1 MKSFIIPCI
10 LNSKD
15 FSSNPEFIFELY
27 FKLLRC
33 LIFVPKENCERGLK
47 LMGVIKEHFKLD
59 IPAECGH
66 ISIQ

>member
-1 MKSFIIPCI
+1 MF
-10 LNSKD
+10 NSMD
-15 FSSNPEFIFELY
+15 FSSNLTYIFVLH

-33 LIFVPKENCERGLK
+33 QIFLFKENCERGLK
-47 LMGVIKEHFKLD
+47 LMRVIQEHVKLD